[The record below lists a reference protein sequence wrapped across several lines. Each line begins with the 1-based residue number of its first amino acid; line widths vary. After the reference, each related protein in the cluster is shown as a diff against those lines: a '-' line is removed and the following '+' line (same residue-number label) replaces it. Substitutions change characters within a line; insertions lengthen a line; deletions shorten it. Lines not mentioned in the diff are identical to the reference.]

1 MATEVAVTSP
11 VSDASLGQSQ
21 QRGPE
26 GPNRGPKTYAEQNA
40 HDPQDLRLVIEED
53 KAAGCYVYKTI
64 DRRTGVVVQQ
74 LPREQVLRLRETIN
88 YTAGDVINAKA

>member
-1 MATEVAVTSP
+1 MTTEVAVTSP
-11 VSDASLGQSQ
+11 ISDASLGQAQPRKPKGSDT
-21 QRGPE
+21 
-26 GPNRGPKTYAEQNA
+26 GPKTYAEQNA